1 MSAAYGLA
9 ITLTEIM
16 TTLLLSYYLF
26 QKGVNHRIIILMFLA
41 YLTIEGSFLT
51 ANLHKFNNG
60 GWISL
65 LLASIYFLVMFGWYF
80 GRKIKNRYITFANLN
95 KYTDLFREL
104 AADDSVPKTA
114 TNLVYIIRA
123 NRKDQVE
130 SKVIYSIFQ
139 KQPKRADKYWL
150 IHVDRVNDP
159 NQFDYQVTQI
169 IPDIL
174 IRIDFHI
181 GFKVDPKINL
191 YFREVIE
198 DLTGS
203 GEIKLESGY
212 DSLKKH
218 HVPGDF
224 KFILIERKMPRDF
237 KLSNIENFIL
247 TLHNLA
253 GRMNI
258 TDIVSFQLD
267 ATNTVIEQVPILID
281 QPAHQRIQRMD
292 PAL

>member
-1 MSAAYGLA
+1 MS
-9 ITLTEIM
+9 
-16 TTLLLSYYLF
+16 
-26 QKGVNHRIIILMFLA
+26 
-41 YLTIEGSFLT
+41 
-51 ANLHKFNNG
+51 
-60 GWISL
+60 
-65 LLASIYFLVMFGWYF
+65 GWYF

-95 KYTDLFREL
+95 KYTDLFRDLSKDE
-104 AADDSVPKTA
+104 SVPKTA

-130 SKVIYSIFQ
+130 SKVIYSIFH

-159 NQFDYQVTQI
+159 NEFKYQVTQI

-181 GFKVDPKINL
+181 GFKVEPRINL
-191 YFREVIE
+191 FFREVIE

-203 GEIKLESGY
+203 GEIVLESGF
-212 DSLKKH
+212 DSLRKYNY
-218 HVPGDF
+218 PGDF
-224 KFILIERKMPRDF
+224 KFILIERIMPRDF
-237 KLSNIENFIL
+237 KLSNIDNFIL

-253 GRMNI
+253 GKLNI

-267 ATNTVIEQVPILID
+267 ATNTSIEQVPILID
-281 QPAHQRIQRMD
+281 QPAHQRIKRMEQTTD
-292 PAL
+292 TNQ

>member
-1 MSAAYGLA
+1 
-9 ITLTEIM
+9 
-16 TTLLLSYYLF
+16 
-26 QKGVNHRIIILMFLA
+26 
-41 YLTIEGSFLT
+41 
-51 ANLHKFNNG
+51 
-60 GWISL
+60 
-65 LLASIYFLVMFGWYF
+65 MFGWYF

-104 AADDSVPKTA
+104 AADESVPKTA

-139 KQPKRADKYWL
+139 KQPKRADKYWF

-224 KFILIERKMPRDF
+224 KFILIERIMPRDF
-237 KLSNIENFIL
+237 KLSNTENFIL

-253 GRMNI
+253 LRMNI

-281 QPAHQRIQRMD
+281 QPAHQRIQRMG